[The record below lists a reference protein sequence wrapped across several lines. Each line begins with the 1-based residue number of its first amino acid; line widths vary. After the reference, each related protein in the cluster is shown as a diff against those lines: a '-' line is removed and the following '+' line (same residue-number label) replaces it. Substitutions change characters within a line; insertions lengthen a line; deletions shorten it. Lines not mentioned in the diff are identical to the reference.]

1 MKPFMIVPQ
10 LATLFRPCYER
21 AVANLNLEQG
31 RLMRKFVA
39 VALSSAF
46 IAMSAV
52 LAGPARADAKFEAFV
67 QSLWPRVKAAGI
79 SRDLFDQAFAG
90 ITEPDPAVLKLAQTQ
105 PEFTSTTSEYLAKAV
120 TPIRIDT
127 GQSQKSGEAQLL
139 GAIEK
144 RYGVDRHI
152 LLGIWGMES
161 NFGKDKG
168 SMGVMR
174 SLATLLY
181 AGRKKKYAAEQLIAA
196 FKILKRG
203 IRSPDNFTGSW
214 AAAMGHTQ
222 FIPTSYLAYAVDW
235 TGDGSRDIWGSKE
248 DALASTANYL
258 AKAGWKSDR
267 PWGWEVTLPDGFNRA
282 LIGRQKWRT
291 IAEWTKLGLRRAD
304 GGKLGAPQ
312 ISAFVMVPQG
322 IDGPAFLVTQNFL
335 ALMDYN
341 FSHSYAL
348 AVGHLGDR
356 IRGQG
361 PFRGTWPAVNVD
373 LNFKERVEMQRR
385 LSALGFETGGSD
397 GRFGARTYEAVIA
410 FQKRAGL
417 PLDGRPSRKV
427 LERLRQG
434 L

>member
-1 MKPFMIVPQ
+1 MRKMIAVAA
-10 LATLFRPCYER
+10 ATL
-21 AVANLNLEQG
+21 
-31 RLMRKFVA
+31 M
-39 VALSSAF
+39 LS
-46 IAMSAV
+46 M
-52 LAGPARADAKFEAFV
+52 GGTARADAKFEAFI
-67 QSLWPRVKAAGI
+67 QTLWPRVKAAGF
-79 SRDLFDQAFAG
+79 SRSLFDSAFAG
-90 ITEPDPAVLKLAQTQ
+90 VSEPDQVVLKLAKTQ

-120 TPIRIDT
+120 TPIRIAS
-127 GQSQKSGEAQLL
+127 GQAAKEQDAKLL
-139 GAIEK
+139 AAIEK
-144 RYGVDRHI
+144 KYGVDRHI

-168 SMGVMR
+168 SMSVMR
-174 SLATLLY
+174 SLATLIY
-181 AGRKKKYAAEQLIAA
+181 AGRKKQYAQEQLIAA
-196 FKILKRG
+196 FRILKSG
-203 IRSPDNFTGSW
+203 IRSPDDFTGSW

-222 FIPTSYLAYAVDW
+222 FIPTSYISYAVDW
-235 TGDGSRDIWGSKE
+235 TGDGKRDIWGSKE

-267 PWGWEVTLPDGFNRA
+267 PWGWEVSLPDGFNRVQ
-282 LIGRQKWRT
+282 IGRTHWKT
-291 IAEWTKLGLRRAD
+291 VAEWSKMGIKRAD
-304 GGKLGAPQ
+304 GQRFGVTNPK
-312 ISAFVMVPQG
+312 AFVMIPQG

-335 ALMDYN
+335 AIMDYN

-361 PFRGTWPAVNVD
+361 PFLGEWPAVNVD
-373 LNFKERVEMQRR
+373 LDFKERVEMQRR
-385 LSALGFETGGSD
+385 LTQLGFETGGED

-410 FQKRAGL
+410 FQKKVGM